1 MSRSL
6 AREVAMKMLYAN
18 SSGGGETVPEILEQ
32 SGEQDTFCDEDRTF
46 LENEIAGVEEHKE
59 ELDEIISKYL
69 RGWTV
74 DRLARVDGILLR
86 MAVYEMKYMPE
97 VPVGASIN
105 EAVELA
111 KRFAEGK
118 SSRFINGVLG
128 SAAKELRP
136 E

>member
-1 MSRSL
+1 
-6 AREVAMKMLYAN
+6 MKMLYAN